1 MKNWTALAALTLF
14 AMSGTASAGLVLDDT
29 ITEAGGGTLP
39 NEAAIEEEPTN
50 SGGYDGSVELGQ
62 LATTEA
68 GRIQFEYLGNEAGY
82 TNTLYL
88 VIGGTLI
95 FTATTD
101 GFQDPG
107 QFSGWFDVEAGLL
120 PFALCTSGGLSDAT
134 YGRCASNDD
143 ADSLV
148 AQWFL
153 DGEGYRSIGFRQDG
167 EDGNRWLIFWDDSGA
182 NNDDDY
188 DDLIARVYFE
198 PGRQVP
204 EPATLALFGLGLL
217 GIGFAGRRRA

>member
-1 MKNWTALAALTLF
+1 MSYRTALAALALF
-14 AMSGTASAGLVLDDT
+14 AASGTAGATIILDQTETVADGLPT
-29 ITEAGGGTLP
+29 
-39 NEAAIEEEPTN
+39 EAAIEEGPTN
-50 SGGYDGSVELGQ
+50 SGGYTGNVDLGQ
-62 LATTEA
+62 LVATEA

-82 TNTLYL
+82 TNTFYL
-88 VIGGTLI
+88 VVGGTLI

-107 QFSGWFDVEAGLL
+107 QFSGWFDIGAGLL

-134 YGRCASNDD
+134 YGRCVSNDI
-143 ADSLV
+143 ADSIA
-148 AQWFL
+148 AQWVL
-153 DGEGYRSIGFRQDG
+153 SGEGYRSIGFRQDG
-167 EDGNRWLIFWDDSGA
+167 EDGNSWLIFWDDSGA

-217 GIGFAGRRRA
+217 GLGVAGRRRA